1 MLIRLFWCIHTL
13 DRRWAFGVGL
23 PFVFQS
29 SDIDANMPM
38 PVSVKWV
45 HTSCPKN
52 TNTLGKDDEVPY
64 LQAMVLLGR
73 ISAKIWL
80 ALSNSAS
87 GGADPPKDELEFL
100 HYRLDRWYEELP
112 ENLKL
117 LSETEAPAS
126 RDNSRGIR
134 RLRLLLYLRAR
145 QMKTHLYQRVLHSP
159 ALFHLHSSQGNLSL
173 VRVLNE
179 AVSLTPNGQFA

>member
-38 PVSVKWV
+38 PVSTLINTF
-45 HTSCPKN
+45 HTRHN
-52 TNTLGKDDEVPY
+52 MLIGVKDDEVPY

-73 ISAKIWL
+73 ISAKVWL
-80 ALSNSAS
+80 ALSNSSRA
-87 GGADPPKDELEFL
+87 GAEPPKDELDFL
-100 HYRLDRWYEELP
+100 HYRLDRWYDELP
-112 ENLKL
+112 ESLKL
-117 LSETEAPAS
+117 PSDTGAPAS
-126 RDNSRGIR
+126 QQLSRGMR

-145 QMKTHLYQRVLHSP
+145 QMKILLYQRVLHSP
-159 ALFHLHSSQGNLSL
+159 ALFHSNSSQVFLFPQLYKAIYGCPDRSN
-173 VRVLNE
+173 
-179 AVSLTPNGQFA
+179 